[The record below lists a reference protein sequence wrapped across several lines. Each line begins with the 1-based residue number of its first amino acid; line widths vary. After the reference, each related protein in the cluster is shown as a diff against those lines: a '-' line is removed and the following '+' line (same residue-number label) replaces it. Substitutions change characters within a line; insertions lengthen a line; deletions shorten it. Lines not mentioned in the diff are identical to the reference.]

1 MTYYSA
7 KQSFSSK
14 GIFIG
19 YLDGYATFQL
29 ENDDIIDFEQIDKKI
44 LTEYNLKNED
54 FKNKHFEIYYT
65 EIFDDL
71 DDEDF
76 IVFRLDDLKLL

>member
-1 MTYYSA
+1 MNYYSA

-14 GIFIG
+14 GLFLE
-19 YLDGYATFQL
+19 YLDGYVTFQL

-44 LTEYNLKNED
+44 LEEYNLKNEE
-54 FKNKHFEIYYT
+54 FKNKYFEIYYT
-65 EIFDDL
+65 EIFEDL
-71 DDEDF
+71 DDDDF